1 MPPDIKENAKIAEI
15 VSRLVAS
22 VDPDR
27 IILFGSRARGGANT
41 SSDFDI
47 LIVKSSSES
56 RYSCLRRA
64 RASLFGVGA
73 SVDLL
78 WYTPEELEEWSGVRG
93 HVAAEAL
100 REGVVVYDRKVE
112 PGVPDSQ
119 SESHPFRLKTITTS
133 GEGLVCEA
141 DWDTIRAA
149 IYDGHGG

>member
-1 MPPDIKENAKIAEI
+1 MPPEIQENAKIAEI

-47 LIVKSSSES
+47 LIVKSSSET
-56 RYSCLRRA
+56 RYSCLRLA

-73 SVDLL
+73 PVDLL
-78 WYTPEELEEWSGVRG
+78 WYTPEQLEDWAGVRG

-100 REGVVVYDRKVE
+100 REGVLLYAK
-112 PGVPDSQ
+112 
-119 SESHPFRLKTITTS
+119 
-133 GEGLVCEA
+133 
-141 DWDTIRAA
+141 AA
-149 IYDGHGG
+149 A

>member
-1 MPPDIKENAKIAEI
+1 MPPEIRENAKIAEI

-47 LIVKSSSES
+47 LIVKSSSET
-56 RYSCLRRA
+56 RYSCLRLA

-78 WYTPEELEEWSGVRG
+78 WYTPEELEDWAGVRG

-100 REGVVVYDRKVE
+100 REGVLLYAK
-112 PGVPDSQ
+112 
-119 SESHPFRLKTITTS
+119 
-133 GEGLVCEA
+133 
-141 DWDTIRAA
+141 AA
-149 IYDGHGG
+149 A